1 LRILFDIKLNG
12 EENNM
17 KTIKVI
23 VFIMAV
29 MLITEIASTQ
39 KGEAGMELDSN
50 KEKAVAVLNSLETRD
65 RSAALTYISD
75 EAYIQ
80 HNLGAGDGIEGFL
93 ILFEIPDVEFKVNV
107 VRVFEDGDFV
117 FVHTVY
123 DFFGPKVGF
132 DVFRFEDGKMV
143 EHWDNLQDVAPQTV
157 SGRSQVDGPS
167 EATELDRTEENKKL
181 VEGLVNDVFLGK
193 NPARITDYISTEK
206 YDQHNP
212 GVADGLDGLGAAL
225 EGLAKAGMPMTYS
238 KCHRIL
244 GEGNFVL
251 VQSEGTFMK
260 KHVAFYD
267 LFRVENGKI
276 VEHWDTIEEIPAREN
291 WRNGNGKF

>member
-1 LRILFDIKLNG
+1 
-12 EENNM
+12 M
-17 KTIKVI
+17 KTMTMSVL
-23 VFIMAV
+23 IMAAL
-29 MLITEIASTQ
+29 LIAGIASTQ
-39 KGEAGMELDSN
+39 RGEARMEPNSN

-65 RSAALTYISD
+65 ESVALDYISD
-75 EAYIQ
+75 ETYIQ
-80 HNLGAGDGIEGFL
+80 HNLAAGDGREGFL
-93 ILFEIPDVEFKVNV
+93 SLFEIPDVEFKVSV
-107 VRVFEDGDFV
+107 VRAFEDGDFV
-117 FVHTVY
+117 FTHTVY

-132 DVFRFEDGKMV
+132 DVFRFKDGKIV
-143 EHWDNLQDVAPQTV
+143 EHWDNLQEVAPQTV
-157 SGRSQVDGPS
+157 SGRGQVDGPT
-167 EATELDRTEENKKL
+167 EATDLERTQENKIL

-193 NPARITDYISTEK
+193 NPQRITEYISTEK
-206 YDQHNP
+206 YYQHNP

-251 VQSEGTFMK
+251 VKSEGTFMK

-267 LFRVENGKI
+267 LFRVENGRI

>member
-1 LRILFDIKLNG
+1 
-12 EENNM
+12 M
-17 KTIKVI
+17 KTSTASVL
-23 VFIMAV
+23 IMAAL
-29 MLITEIASTQ
+29 LIAGIASTPRGVA
-39 KGEAGMELDSN
+39 KMGLSLN
-50 KEKAVAVLNSLETRD
+50 KEKAVALLNSLETRD
-65 RSAALTYISD
+65 TSAALNYISD
-75 EAYIQ
+75 DTYIQ
-80 HNLGAGDGIEGFL
+80 HNLAAGDGREGFL
-93 ILFEIPDVEFKVNV
+93 SLFDIPDVEFKVNV

-117 FVHTVY
+117 FTHTVY

-132 DVFRFEDGKMV
+132 DVFRFKDGKIV

-157 SGRSQVDGPS
+157 SGRSQVDGPI
-167 EATELDRTEENKKL
+167 EATDLDRTEENKKL

-193 NPARITDYISTEK
+193 NPASITEYISTK
-206 YDQHNP
+206 TYYQHNP

-244 GEGNFVL
+244 GEGDFVL
-251 VQSEGTFMK
+251 VKSEGTFMK

-276 VEHWDTIEEIPAREN
+276 VEHWDMIEEIPAREN
-291 WRNGNGKF
+291 WRNANGKF

>member
-1 LRILFDIKLNG
+1 
-12 EENNM
+12 M
-17 KTIKVI
+17 KTMKATILI
-23 VFIMAV
+23 ITL
-29 MLITEIASTQ
+29 MLISSVAPAS
-39 KGEAGMELDSN
+39 KGEANMEITSN
-50 KEKAVAVLNSLETRD
+50 KQKAVAVLNSLETRNA
-65 RSAALTYISD
+65 SAALKYISD
-75 EAYIQ
+75 DSYIQ
-80 HNLGAGDGIEGFL
+80 HNLGAGDGREGFL
-93 ILFEIPDVEFKVNV
+93 TLFEIPNVEFKANV

-117 FVHTVY
+117 FTHTVY

-132 DVFRFEDGKMV
+132 DVFRFRDGKIV
-143 EHWDNLQDVAPQTV
+143 EHWDNLQEIASQTV
-157 SGRSQVDGPS
+157 SGRSQIDGPTK
-167 EATELDRTEENKKL
+167 ATDLDRTEENKKL
-181 VEGLVNDVFLGK
+181 VRGLVNDVFLGE
-193 NPARITDYISTEK
+193 NPQRITDYISTEN

-260 KHVAFYD
+260 KHVSFYD

-291 WRNGNGKF
+291 WRNANGKF